1 MRENLEITVT
11 IGNRSISVT
20 ANKAMK
26 TSLLVEKLQARG
38 IRLSLDNGQLSY
50 SADKPMPTGI
60 VTTLTVETPR
70 IVRHLE
76 SLAPHSP
83 DVQPTRE
90 TASAAPPTV
99 SERSEDAALTLE
111 KVLEIFPAAG
121 PVEWTPKAERKKV
134 VN

>member
-1 MRENLEITVT
+1 MN
-11 IGNRSISVT
+11 
-20 ANKAMK
+20 

-38 IRLSLDNGQLSY
+38 IQLSLDNGELAY
-50 SADKPMPTGI
+50 DADKPIPTGI

-76 SLAPHSP
+76 SLAPGST
-83 DVQPTRE
+83 DVEPTCE

-99 SERSEDAALTLE
+99 PQKPEGAALTLE

-121 PVEWTPKAERKKV
+121 PVEWTPDAVAEKDQAKP
-134 VN
+134 

>member
-1 MRENLEITVT
+1 MN
-11 IGNRSISVT
+11 
-20 ANKAMK
+20 

-38 IRLSLDNGQLSY
+38 IRFSLDNGQLSY
-50 SADKPMPTGI
+50 SADKPIPTGI

-76 SLAPHSP
+76 SLTPQFP
-83 DVQPTRE
+83 DVEPTCE

-99 SERSEDAALTLE
+99 SQKSEDSVLTLE

-121 PVEWTPKAERKKV
+121 PVEWTPNAVAEKAQADSWLPAPTPKTCCLKHPY
-134 VN
+134 

>member
-1 MRENLEITVT
+1 ME
-11 IGNRSISVT
+11 
-20 ANKAMK
+20 

-50 SADKPMPTGI
+50 TADKPIPTGI

-76 SLAPHSP
+76 SLAPQSP
-83 DVQPTRE
+83 DVEPTRE

-99 SERSEDAALTLE
+99 SQKSEDAVLTLE

-121 PVEWTPKAERKKV
+121 PVEWTPNAVAEKDQVKL
-134 VN
+134 